1 MLSRRTFLVGT
12 ASAGALLALRQYL
25 GGQVIA
31 GTGNES
37 PFGPLIPDPRKRLDL
52 PDGFSYRILSRTGDT
67 MDDGLL
73 VPGAHDGM
81 AAFQTSKDLITL
93 ICNHEL
99 TVDQA
104 ASSAFGKDGS
114 RLDRIARYRF
124 FDPGK
129 RFVSLGGTTTL
140 VYNRRTRK
148 VERHFL
154 SLAGTDRNCA
164 GGPTPWGS
172 WLSCEEYVARANDVH
187 AKDHGWVFE
196 VPANATGPV
205 DPVALKA
212 LGRFN
217 HEAVAVDP
225 RTGIIYLTEDRDDS
239 LLYRFL
245 PDPPGQAVNGR
256 LQALVLRDRPHAD
269 TRNRDSSGD
278 TITVGQAMLADW
290 INLEDVESPED
301 DLRKRGHADGAA
313 IFARGEGM
321 WFGNDTL
328 YFACTTGGRIRAGQ
342 IYRYQ
347 PSAKEGQPAEKN
359 APGQLE
365 LFVESRDP
373 RSLQNCDN
381 VTVTPWG
388 DVLVCEDAPGR
399 CSLVG
404 ITPSGAL
411 YHFAENAWSDSELA
425 GACFD
430 PSGRTLFVNIQKPGL
445 TLAVDGPFPRT
456 SGKSFE

>member
-1 MLSRRTFLVGT
+1 MLTRRTFLVGT
-12 ASAGALLALRQYL
+12 ASAGALLALRRVMS
-25 GGQVIA
+25 GAVENGSSGEI
-31 GTGNES
+31 N
-37 PFGPLIPDPRKRLDL
+37 PFGPLIPDPQKRLDL
-52 PDGFSYRILSRTGDT
+52 PAGFSYRIISRTGDT

-81 AAFQTSKDLITL
+81 AAFATGPDRVTL

-99 TVDQA
+99 NFNQA
-104 ASSAFGKDGS
+104 SLGAFGSDGS
-114 RLDRIARYRF
+114 RLERIARDRF
-124 FDPGK
+124 FDPGN

-140 VYNRRTRK
+140 IYNRKTK
-148 VERHFL
+148 NVERHFL

-172 WLSCEEYVARANDVH
+172 WLSCEEYVERANDVH

-196 VPANATGPV
+196 VPASATGPV
-205 DPVALKA
+205 DPVPLKA

-225 RTGIIYLTEDRDDS
+225 RSRIIYLTEDRRDS

-245 PDPPGQAVNGR
+245 PDPPGQARNGR
-256 LQALVLRDRPHAD
+256 LQALAIRDQSKAD
-269 TRNRDSSGD
+269 TRNWSGTPVFATGESLPVEWIDLQD
-278 TITVGQAMLADW
+278 THAPD
-290 INLEDVESPED
+290 D
-301 DLRKRGHADGAA
+301 DLRLRGHEKGAA
-313 IFARGEGM
+313 IFAQGEGM
-321 WFGNDTL
+321 WFGNDSV
-328 YFACTTGGRIRAGQ
+328 YFACTSGGRIRAGQ

-347 PSAKEGQPAEKN
+347 PSVKEGQPAEKN
-359 APGQLE
+359 TPGQLE

-373 RSLQNCDN
+373 RRLQNCDN

-388 DVLVCEDAPGR
+388 DLLVCEDAPEA

-404 ITPSGAL
+404 ITPSGDL
-411 YHFAENAWSDSELA
+411 YHFAENAWSESELA

-430 PSGRTLFVNIQKPGL
+430 PAGQTLFVNLQQPGL
-445 TLAVDGPFPRT
+445 TLAIDGPFPRR
-456 SGKSFE
+456 G